1 MEGRSGILEMRIDP
15 ALKRRLIVAAQRK
28 GLSTSAWV
36 RLAITE
42 ALREQAAEAKRRNA
56 TG

>member
-15 ALKRRLIVAAQRK
+15 ALKRRLIAAAHRK

-36 RLAITE
+36 RLAITK
-42 ALREQAAEAKRRNA
+42 ALRRQASEEKRQ
-56 TG
+56 